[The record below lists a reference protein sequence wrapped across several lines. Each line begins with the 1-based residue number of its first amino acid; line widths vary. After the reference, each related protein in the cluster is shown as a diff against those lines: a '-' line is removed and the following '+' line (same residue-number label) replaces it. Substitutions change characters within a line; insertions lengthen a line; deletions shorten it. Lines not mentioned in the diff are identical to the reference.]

1 MTCRGHSKDRSRS
14 QKLWRSVLLRILGPS
29 MRQSLPLARIVFCRS
44 KRRLAPIGMHP
55 STAFR
60 GVTAASEKV
69 VQELPRFRPD
79 QTRRASSLIGTEPAL
94 LARSRCWLGLL
105 SRARGDAD
113 SFDPGRSRRLGQ
125 PPVFSLPSASSS
137 YGPGRFSIL
146 HRPKLRATSAWSC
159 PTVMSTKKPS
169 VASTWP
175 GASISG

>member
-1 MTCRGHSKDRSRS
+1 MSRPFERSLAQPETLEVRPSPNPRPIYASVAALGSDSFLPFKTSPCSDRY
-14 QKLWRSVLLRILGPS
+14 
-29 MRQSLPLARIVFCRS
+29 
-44 KRRLAPIGMHP
+44 APIHGLQGRD
-55 STAFR
+55 SR
-60 GVTAASEKV
+60 IGKGRSGASS
-69 VQELPRFRPD
+69 FRPD

-113 SFDPGRSRRLGQ
+113 SVDPGRSRRLGQ